1 MRISLTIRP
10 ISIKLFDAMFE
21 KLQERLEA
29 SFKKLRGYGKLSEDN
44 IKDTLREVRIALLEA
59 DVNFKVA
66 KDFLEKVRE
75 KALGEDVVS
84 SITPGQQFI
93 KIVYDELC
101 ALLGSTNK
109 PLDVAGSPPVA
120 IMLVGLQGSGKT
132 TTCGKLALHLR
143 KKGRKPLLV
152 PTDIYRPAA
161 IDQLIKVGK
170 QINVEAFTMAEMKVP
185 LTICKE
191 AKAYAMK
198 NGFDTLIV
206 DTAGRLHIDDD
217 MVNEVIEQKK
227 FLNPRETLLVLDAMT
242 GQDAVS
248 IAGTF
253 NEKLGIDGIIFT
265 KLDGDTRGGAAISIK
280 AVTGKPIKF
289 IGTGEKLD
297 ALEPFFPDR
306 LASRILGMGDVVS
319 LVEKAQEV
327 FDEKQARE
335 FERKLRKDEFTLEDF
350 SAQLKQM
357 KKLGSMES
365 ILGMMPGM
373 GKLKGAI
380 NFAEA
385 EKDLKKTEAIIGSMT
400 LKEKLHP
407 NIIDGSRRLRIS
419 KGSGTYVQDV
429 NELLKKYMETKKM
442 IKKLTK
448 GGMKG
453 LQRQQLFR

>member
-1 MRISLTIRP
+1 
-10 ISIKLFDAMFE
+10 MFE
-21 KLQERLEA
+21 KLQERLE
-29 SFKKLRGYGKLSEDN
+29 STFKKLRGYGKLSEDN
-44 IKDTLREVRIALLEA
+44 IKDTLREVRVALLEA
-59 DVNFKVA
+59 DVNYKVA
-66 KDFLEKVRE
+66 KDFLEKVKE
-75 KALGEDVVS
+75 KAMGEDVVT

-93 KIVYDELC
+93 KVVYDELVV
-101 ALLGSTNK
+101 LLGSTNK

-120 IMLVGLQGSGKT
+120 VLLVGLQGSGKT

-143 KKGRKPLLV
+143 KKGRRPLLV
-152 PTDIYRPAA
+152 PTDVYRPAA
-161 IDQLIKVGK
+161 IDQLVKVGK
-170 QINVEAFTMAEMKVP
+170 QINVPAFTMAEMKDP

-217 MVNEVIEQKK
+217 MVNEVIAQKK
-227 FLNPRETLLVLDAMT
+227 YLNPRETLLVLDAMT

-253 NEKLGIDGIIFT
+253 NEKLGVDGIIFT

-297 ALEPFFPDR
+297 AMEPFYPDR

-319 LVEKAQEV
+319 LVEKAQEM

-350 SAQLKQM
+350 SQQLKQM

-365 ILGMMPGM
+365 ILGMIPGL

-385 EKDLKKTEAIIGSMT
+385 EKDIKKIEAIISSMT
-400 LKEKLHP
+400 TKEKIYP
-407 NIIDGSRRLRIS
+407 NIIDGSRRQRIS
-419 KGSGTYVQDV
+419 KGSGTQVHDV
-429 NELLKKYMETKKM
+429 NDLLKRYLETKKM

>member
-1 MRISLTIRP
+1 
-10 ISIKLFDAMFE
+10 MFE
-21 KLQERLEA
+21 KLQERLE
-29 SFKKLRGYGKLSEDN
+29 STFKKLRGYGKLSEDN

-59 DVNFKVA
+59 DVNYKVA
-66 KDFLEKVRE
+66 KDFLEKVKE
-75 KALGEDVVS
+75 KAMGEDVLT

-93 KIVYDELC
+93 KIVYNELC

-120 IMLVGLQGSGKT
+120 VLLVGLQGSGKT
-132 TTCGKLALHLR
+132 TTAGKLALHLR
-143 KKGRKPLLV
+143 KKGRRPLLV

-161 IDQLIKVGK
+161 IEQLVKIGK
-170 QINVEAFTMAEMKVP
+170 QINIEAFAMAQMKDP

-198 NGFDTLIV
+198 NSFDTLIV
-206 DTAGRLHIDDD
+206 DTAGRLHIDDV

-289 IGTGEKLD
+289 VGTGEKLD
-297 ALEPFFPDR
+297 ALEPFYPDR
-306 LASRILGMGDVVS
+306 MASRILGMGDVLS
-319 LVEKAQEV
+319 LVEKAQET
-327 FDEKQARE
+327 FDEKQAQE

-350 SAQLKQM
+350 SMQIKQM

-365 ILGMMPGM
+365 VLGMIPGFS
-373 GKLKGAI
+373 KFKGVI

-385 EKDLKKTEAIIGSMT
+385 EKDIKKTEAIIGSMT
-400 LKEKLHP
+400 PKERIFP
-407 NIIDGSRRLRIS
+407 NIIDGNRRLRIS
-419 KGSGTYVQDV
+419 KGSGTHVHDV
-429 NELLKKYMETKKM
+429 NELLKKYLETKKM

>member
-1 MRISLTIRP
+1 
-10 ISIKLFDAMFE
+10 MFE
-21 KLQERLEA
+21 KLQERLE
-29 SFKKLRGYGKLSEDN
+29 STFKKLRGYGKLSEDN
-44 IKDTLREVRIALLEA
+44 VKDALREVRVALLEA
-59 DVNFKVA
+59 DVNYKVA
-66 KDFLEKVRE
+66 KDFLEKIRE
-75 KALGEDVVS
+75 KAMGEEVIA

-93 KIVYDELC
+93 KIVHDELC

-120 IMLVGLQGSGKT
+120 VMLVGLQGSGKT
-132 TTCGKLALHLR
+132 TTCGKLALFLR
-143 KKGRKPLLV
+143 KKGRRPLLV
-152 PTDIYRPAA
+152 PTDVYRPAA
-161 IDQLIKVGK
+161 VDQLVKVGK
-170 QINVEAFTMAEMKVP
+170 QINVPAFTMPEMKDP
-185 LTICKE
+185 LAICKE
-191 AKAYAMK
+191 AKAFAMK

-206 DTAGRLHIDDD
+206 DTAGRLHIDEA
-217 MVNEVIEQKK
+217 MVGEVINQKK
-227 FLNPRETLLVLDAMT
+227 YLNPRETLLVLDAMT

-253 NEKLGIDGIIFT
+253 NEKLGIDGIVFT

-319 LVEKAQEV
+319 LVERAQEV
-327 FDEKQARE
+327 FDEKQAIE

-350 SAQLKQM
+350 RQQLKQM

-365 ILGMMPGM
+365 ILGMIPGM

-385 EKDLKKTEAIIGSMT
+385 EKDMKKIEAIISSMT
-400 LKEKLHP
+400 DKERARP
-407 NIIDGSRRLRIS
+407 GIIDGSRRQRIS
-419 KGSGTYVQDV
+419 KGSGTQVHDV
-429 NELLKKYMETKKM
+429 NDLLKRYAETKKM